1 MKWNCKAGLA
11 WASPCATISPP
22 GGIPQSIIEAG
33 LLIRGEDIA
42 VDYDRFRDRIMFP
55 IHDSWAMSMLSR

>member
-1 MKWNCKAGLA
+1 M
-11 WASPCATISPP
+11 
-22 GGIPQSIIEAG
+22 
-33 LLIRGEDIA
+33 IRGEDIA